1 MKKNVKYLG
10 MAAAAL
16 LAVAPVV
23 STGVASAAVNVPV
36 ASTPSETNATNLSLS
51 LSVTNVAQLKDGY
64 SASAVNAMLSG
75 KLGNNEAQVSASTKA
90 HVFQADANGNPTGD
104 EVNTLKEN
112 TPYVVVAKNIVFS
125 GLKADTQ
132 YTLTGAYGNVASD
145 SLKTAVNG
153 TQLGINGDIQAKSAV
168 FTIGQGNGFFVKAGT
183 NQIVNSTSVD
193 FAGHN
198 TVNSL
203 VSEIQKAV
211 TPKNTNASLVST
223 NDLTADVTAALK
235 AAGINVSSN
244 TATLATPAYDF
255 TVNYVA
261 HFSNGT
267 TATLPVTVK
276 VNGTDAADATIPAFY
291 HGDTRV
297 NGSYDMSIPKN
308 KNAAFDASTVLTAL
322 TAYNNSSKEY
332 QLPVT
337 VVSNNVNPSAD
348 GVYQVVL
355 SATNPLGK
363 TTRVT
368 VNVTVGNPGKT
379 ATVKYRAGYSVNVW
393 SINGNT
399 PVFTGNR
406 TEDGT
411 KVATFDTRTLN
422 GVSYTRVGSASSNTW
437 IQTQYLD
444 GSYKP
449 ATKPSTD
456 SSKEEKVSGVVT
468 VVYNGRGGVKLL
480 NGEGKYQ
487 SQVVPN
493 GSSWKVFARKTI
505 NGKTYYRLGN
515 DNQWIPAQYVN
526 FR

>member
-125 GLKADTQ
+125 GLKANTQ

-168 FTIGQGNGFFVKAGT
+168 FTIGQGNGFFVEAGT
-183 NQIVNSTSVD
+183 NKVVNSYPVN
-193 FAGHN
+193 FAGN
-198 TVNSL
+198 NSVNGL
-203 VSEIQKAV
+203 VTAIQKAV
-211 TPKNTNASLVST
+211 TPKNTNANLVST

-235 AAGINVSSN
+235 AAGINVPSN
-244 TATLATPAYDF
+244 TAALATPAYNF

-267 TATLPVTVK
+267 TATLPVTVV
-276 VNGTDAADATIPAFY
+276 VNGADAGDTTAPAFY
-291 HGDTRV
+291 HDNTRV
-297 NGSYDMSIPKN
+297 NGSYDMSIE
-308 KNAAFDASTVLTAL
+308 KNAAFDASSVL

-449 ATKPSTD
+449 ATKPST
-456 SSKEEKVSGVVT
+456 SSNEEKISGVAK

-480 NGEGKYQ
+480 NGKGQYQ
-487 SQVVPN
+487 TQVVKN
-493 GSSWKVFARKTI
+493 GTSWKVFAKKTI
-505 NGKTYYRLGN
+505 NGKTYYRIGN